1 MAGAVKIL
9 LKILLIVVLVVA
21 LVIGALW
28 GFVFIK
34 FKVNAFSV
42 LGSINELN
50 KPVETSAVAPNA
62 MDYATDMASAQTAA
76 NASIHDLI
84 TKDSDNNYSINDEAL
99 PIMLADMTLSD
110 KEMCAILTTLMM
122 TRTDKSIK
130 IGDIDLKDYDLRLVQ
145 LTFSD
150 LDATNKTTNFNAV
163 ISLNLTTLKDKMT
176 SFPLSILKDRVPEKI
191 YISSTV
197 VVTKGTNAW
206 EYSVASDSLT
216 INNLKQEKVNEL
228 LTLANNFVSLGTI
241 DELNEKIG
249 STLVNAVIGDS
260 SHNGFSYTLHTPPA
274 SATDFNFVQDG
285 DNVKL
290 TIKKPL

>member
-1 MAGAVKIL
+1 MAAALKIIL
-9 LKILLIVVLVVA
+9 RILLIVVIVLA
-21 LVIGALW
+21 LIIGAIW
-28 GFVFIK
+28 GFVYVK

-42 LGSINELN
+42 LGSINELG
-50 KPVETSAVAPNA
+50 KPVDTSVVAPNA
-62 MDYATDMASAQTAA
+62 MDYATDMASAQIAA

-84 TKDSDNNYSINDEAL
+84 TKDSDDNYSINDEAL

-122 TRTDKSIK
+122 TRADKSIK

-145 LTFSD
+145 LSFSD
-150 LDATNKTTNFNAV
+150 LNTTNKTTKFNAV
-163 ISLNLTTLKDKMT
+163 ISLNLTSLKDHMT
-176 SFPLSILKDRVPEKI
+176 AFPLSMLKGRVPEKI

-206 EYSVASDSLT
+206 EYSVASESLT
-216 INNLKQEKVNEL
+216 INNLAQNKIEEL
-228 LTLANNFVSLGTI
+228 LTLANNFVDLGTL
-241 DELNEKIG
+241 DELNQTIG
-249 STLVNAVIGDS
+249 STLVNAVIGNAS
-260 SHNGFSYTLHTPPA
+260 NTGFAYTLHTPPA